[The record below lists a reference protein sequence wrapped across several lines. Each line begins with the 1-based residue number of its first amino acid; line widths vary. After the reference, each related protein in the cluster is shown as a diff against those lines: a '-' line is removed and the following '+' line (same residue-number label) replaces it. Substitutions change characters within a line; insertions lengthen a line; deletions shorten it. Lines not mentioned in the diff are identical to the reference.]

1 MRCSVLFWPKLGCS
15 VLPCAA
21 ALNLG
26 APTEKFEVVA
36 VADKLETR
44 RDQAQAELGCEV
56 YDDWRKMLA
65 AGARFSPP
73 ALLEASRAPSE
84 AAADPGGEKNP
95 PRPPPPCAG

>member
-1 MRCSVLFWPKLGCS
+1 MRCSVLFCS
-15 VLPCAA
+15 VLMRSA

-26 APTEKFEVVA
+26 ARSAEKFEVVA

-65 AGARFSPP
+65 GKEIEDLLARPEFRNARLAGVDEEGFV
-73 ALLEASRAPSE
+73 L
-84 AAADPGGEKNP
+84 GF
-95 PRPPPPCAG
+95 

>member
-1 MRCSVLFWPKLGCS
+1 MRCSVLFCS

-65 AGARFSPP
+65 AGARFP
-73 ALLEASRAPSE
+73 ARSACAPRGISS
-84 AAADPGGEKNP
+84 A
-95 PRPPPPCAG
+95 C